1 MSIIDSIKNF
11 FTPKQKVQ
19 PVSQDRV
26 NPFAKP
32 SFSFTNSVNDKL
44 SGKIPSIPAPTTST
58 LSSDFFNTKAA
69 PKIDVQKKVANY
81 GAQVQKNIEN
91 APPEIQFIKS
101 IVQAIPRAAGTIA
114 KTAGVNTDNLNK
126 GQLGEATFGSEPI
139 KSIQE
144 KTKTTQEDIKKYTGK
159 DIGAGFAGTLA
170 VGGTLLDLI
179 PGIGG
184 EKKGVTASL
193 EAIAKSNKA
202 EDIVSHITDIFK
214 TAKVTKTPEEIASLA
229 NKYKDITDTKVI
241 ADDLKNVVMNPSEQ
255 TLYHGSKIKG
265 FKNFDSK
272 FHPVDDAPAF
282 FFTPDRQDALRYA
295 SQRVPG
301 PGETWGNYGGGGDV
315 VHAGI
320 DTNKFYTATNKE
332 WGNGLDWNKLKS
344 DGYTG
349 VKIEPPLDSADSF
362 TKSSFGDKP
371 TYAVFDTNNI
381 KIKGVQDF
389 SSALN
394 NEPLSSI
401 GTPAPELPQPGPST
415 QGEKV
420 FNEFASKIKE
430 GPAKKTLLE
439 RAKELPG
446 DFTRKVVSRF
456 SPLSK
461 YEKEIMGAEK
471 PNIPLGKK
479 FEQVA
484 GASGKGEAGVRQLES
499 DVIAPIKNN
508 YDDFN
513 TYLAL
518 KRSEDRLLTD
528 PELRKVGSYTLDD
541 IKQALGHMETKLG
554 PELANKFTESA
565 SKYQALMD
573 DMLKTQVDSGRI
585 SKAAYDAIK
594 QENKFYAPFAVM
606 KYVDERGSLGGSN
619 IATTEQIIKAIK
631 GIQDDTFELKDLLQ
645 TSAEKIYKANI
656 LAEKNKAMLALAD
669 VAKLDKESKFFKIVP
684 LGSKPKAG
692 NSVVSFFE
700 NGVEKMIELPED
712 VAKSINGMSASEA
725 DIASSVL
732 NAAYKPM
739 RLGATGANLAFSLVN
754 LLTDSMSTAL
764 ISKYGINSVKDMVKF
779 PLQFLDSL
787 ATSFAGNFKV
797 SGGKFLE
804 EYNDFLKSGAA
815 NSTFSEALRPESFK
829 TTVGAKRS
837 YNVLD
842 NVAKFSN
849 AMEETGKILGLKR
862 GKEFEKLALMNPA
875 ERSAALERIVTEV
888 RNYGGSPDFAKRG
901 DAAKGLNLM
910 IPFFN
915 ARLQGATRDIS
926 RLFGKDGAK
935 EAGKAWF
942 RLSAG
947 VGLPTAGLMAVNLSD
962 ENFDDYMQIN
972 PTERANY
979 WMIPKTTYFTDSQ
992 GNKVRD
998 YYRFP
1003 KRGVMQPFA
1012 NTIENMIMFAK
1023 TKNPDAFKTTAG
1035 QLISYISPI
1044 NLEGKDGSER
1054 LQSVVGSL
1062 NPLIKIPAEVGSNKN
1077 FFFKSDIVPRSL
1089 QNVDARYQYNK
1100 STPEIYKKIGDILN
1114 VSPLKLQH
1122 TATGFTGGFT
1132 NQFAIGKP
1140 EEGRSQ
1146 LTELPVFKKFNRS
1159 TQLNTEDFQS
1169 EIDKALSEQATK
1181 GLITKR
1187 KAQDLHEQLSKLP
1200 KDEANAI
1207 TRKLL
1212 QTDPE
1217 TFKKLK
1223 EISKQEKLGL
1233 SYQDKQIASL
1243 NVKNGERAKFIHKQA
1258 LKLKTREEK
1267 NAYIEDLRKKKVIT
1281 PEVFV
1286 QLKKLTAAK
1295 AQ

>member
-126 GQLGEATFGSEPI
+126 GPLGEATFGSETI

-159 DIGAGFAGTLA
+159 DIGKFGAGTLA

-214 TAKVTKTPEEIASLA
+214 TAKVTKTPEEIAVLA

-241 ADDLKNVVMNPSEQ
+241 ADDLKNSIKPS
-255 TLYHGSKIKG
+255 L
-265 FKNFDSK
+265 
-272 FHPVDDAPAF
+272 
-282 FFTPDRQDALRYA
+282 
-295 SQRVPG
+295 
-301 PGETWGNYGGGGDV
+301 
-315 VHAGI
+315 
-320 DTNKFYTATNKE
+320 
-332 WGNGLDWNKLKS
+332 
-344 DGYTG
+344 
-349 VKIEPPLDSADSF
+349 
-362 TKSSFGDKP
+362 
-371 TYAVFDTNNI
+371 
-381 KIKGVQDF
+381 
-389 SSALN
+389 
-394 NEPLSSI
+394 
-401 GTPAPELPQPGPST
+401 GTPAPEIPQPGPST

-461 YEKEIMGAEK
+461 YEKEIMGVEK

-565 SKYQALMD
+565 SKYQTLMD

-606 KYVDERGSLGGSN
+606 KYVDEGGGLGGSN

-669 VAKLDKESKFFKIVP
+669 VAKLDKENKFFKIVP

>member
-159 DIGAGFAGTLA
+159 DIGKFGAGTLA

-214 TAKVTKTPEEIASLA
+214 TAKVTKTPEEIAVLA

-241 ADDLKNVVMNPSEQ
+241 ADDLKNS
-255 TLYHGSKIKG
+255 IK
-265 FKNFDSK
+265 
-272 FHPVDDAPAF
+272 P
-282 FFTPDRQDALRYA
+282 
-295 SQRVPG
+295 
-301 PGETWGNYGGGGDV
+301 
-315 VHAGI
+315 
-320 DTNKFYTATNKE
+320 
-332 WGNGLDWNKLKS
+332 
-344 DGYTG
+344 
-349 VKIEPPLDSADSF
+349 
-362 TKSSFGDKP
+362 
-371 TYAVFDTNNI
+371 
-381 KIKGVQDF
+381 
-389 SSALN
+389 
-394 NEPLSSI
+394 SI

-606 KYVDERGSLGGSN
+606 KYVDEGGGLGGSN